1 MFKLFKKAWKAIKSL
16 FVNAY
21 EKADEIT
28 KKLTPIAV
36 YAAETAKRINESTA
50 GDIIEYFLTSV
61 IPGKTDDIVIKK
73 ARQTLRKV
81 LPIILTQLQIVDTIA
96 EIADPNEKFKAI
108 IEAINL
114 SPDSVKDE
122 KYKELAGRILEALRD
137 GNVTLSEAKEIA
149 EYYYDN
155 FVKNGN

>member
-1 MFKLFKKAWKAIKSL
+1 MFKLLKKAWKAIKSL
-16 FVNAY
+16 FVNVY
-21 EKADEIT
+21 ENADEIT
-28 KKLTPIAV
+28 KKLASIAV
-36 YAAETAKRINESTA
+36 YVVETAKRINESTT
-50 GDIIEYFLTSV
+50 GDIIEYFVTSV

-96 EIADPNEKFKAI
+96 EISDPNEKFKAI

-137 GNVTLSEAKEIA
+137 GNVTLSEAKDIA

>member
-1 MFKLFKKAWKAIKSL
+1 MFKLLKKAWKAIKSL
-16 FVNAY
+16 FVNVY

-28 KKLTPIAV
+28 KKLAPIAV
-36 YAAETAKRINESTA
+36 YVVETAKRINESTT
-50 GDIIEYFLTSV
+50 GDIIEYFVTSV

-96 EIADPNEKFKAI
+96 EISDPNEKFKAI

-137 GNVTLSEAKEIA
+137 GNVTLSEAKDIA